1 MWFDINKGSMF
12 SIPEKNKK
20 HTLELLNKL
29 ICFSSNSNFK
39 MISWSCD
46 RKITSSVG
54 IRPPCSFSL
63 ESQTGGSAVATGGVS
78 RNISVDSGRDQRRPL
93 RDKHRNYVQPGAKTF
108 VGKVCA
114 DVHQINREINQVLFC
129 CDQYL
134 ASSVGEKLRSL
145 FNNNNNK
152 NSYPVVF
159 FWSMSGLK

>member
-1 MWFDINKGSMF
+1 M
-12 SIPEKNKK
+12 
-20 HTLELLNKL
+20 
-29 ICFSSNSNFK
+29 
-39 MISWSCD
+39 
-46 RKITSSVG
+46 
-54 IRPPCSFSL
+54 
-63 ESQTGGSAVATGGVS
+63 ATGGVT
-78 RNISVDSGRDQRRPL
+78 RNISVDSGRDQTRPL

-152 NSYPVVF
+152 NSFPVVF
-159 FWSMSGLK
+159 FGP